1 MAAKVVTVAQQKGG
15 AGKTTVAAHLAVALA
30 EMGHKVCVVD
40 TDPQQSLA
48 AWVRVRAA
56 FGAGNVAIAVKAAP
70 GWKAGSEIDRAKRE
84 ADIVVVDSPPHTEST
99 AKTAIRAADLMLVP
113 MQLSPMDMWATKP
126 TLDLATSTKVP
137 FLLVLN
143 RVSPRGNLNE
153 QVLREIAK
161 AAYPVALARLGNRTA
176 FAASLLDGLGVT
188 ESASKSPAAEEVRA
202 LAQEVVERF
211 AARK

>member
-15 AGKTTVAAHLAVALA
+15 AGKTTVAAHLAIALA
-30 EMGHKVCVVD
+30 EKGKTVVVVD

-56 FGAGNVAIAVKAAP
+56 FGAGEVPIQVKAAP
-70 GWKAGSEIDRAKRE
+70 GWKAGTEIDRAKRE

-126 TLDLATSTKVP
+126 TLDLAASSRVP

-143 RVSPRGNLNE
+143 RVSPRGNLND
-153 QVLREIAK
+153 QVMREIAK
-161 AAYPVALARLGNRTA
+161 AGYPVALARLGNRTA
-176 FAASLLDGLGVT
+176 FAASLLDGFGVT
-188 ESASKSPAAEEVRA
+188 EAQGKSPAAEEIRG
-202 LAQEVVERF
+202 LATEVLERLGF
-211 AARK
+211 

>member
-1 MAAKVVTVAQQKGG
+1 MAKVVTVAQQKGG

-30 EMGHKVCVVD
+30 EKGHRVVVVD

-56 FGAGNVAIAVKAAP
+56 FGAGEVPITVKAAP
-70 GWKAGSEIDRAKRE
+70 GWKAGPEIDRARPE
-84 ADIVVVDSPPHTEST
+84 GDVVVVDSPPHTEST

-126 TLDLATSTKVP
+126 TLDLAGSSKVP

-143 RVSPRGNLNE
+143 RVAPRGNLNE

-161 AAYPVALARLGNRTA
+161 AGYPVALSRLGNRTA
-176 FAASLLDGLGVT
+176 FAASLLDGVGVT
-188 ESASKSPAAEEVRA
+188 EAQGKSAAAEEIRG
-202 LAQEVVERF
+202 LAAEVAERLGL
-211 AARK
+211 K

>member
-1 MAAKVVTVAQQKGG
+1 MAKVVTVAQQKGG

-30 EMGHKVCVVD
+30 EAGHRVVVVD

-56 FGAGNVAIAVKAAP
+56 FGVGNVIIPVKAAP
-70 GWKAGSEIDRAKRE
+70 GWKAGTEIDRAKRE
-84 ADIVVVDSPPHTEST
+84 GDIVVVDSPPHTEST

-126 TLDLATSTKVP
+126 TLDLAGSSKVP
-137 FLLVLN
+137 FMLVLN

-161 AAYPVALARLGNRTA
+161 AGYPVALSRLGNRTA
-176 FAASLLDGLGVT
+176 YAASLLDGLGVT
-188 ESASKSPAAEEVRA
+188 EAQGKSPAAEEIRA
-202 LAQEVVERF
+202 LAAEVAERLG
-211 AARK
+211 AK

>member
-1 MAAKVVTVAQQKGG
+1 MAKVVTVAQQKGG

-30 EMGHKVCVVD
+30 EKGHRVIVVD

-56 FGAGNVAIAVKAAP
+56 FGAGDVPIAVKAAP
-70 GWKAGSEIDRAKRE
+70 GWKAGPEIDRARRE
-84 ADIVVVDSPPHTEST
+84 ADVVVVDSPPHTEST

-126 TLDLATSTKVP
+126 TLDLAGSSKVP

-143 RVSPRGNLNE
+143 RVAPRGNLNE
-153 QVLREIAK
+153 QVMREIAK
-161 AAYPVALARLGNRTA
+161 AGYPVALARLGNRTA
-176 FAASLLDGLGVT
+176 FAASLLDGVGVT
-188 ESASKSPAAEEVRA
+188 EAQGKSPAAEEVRA
-202 LAQEVVERF
+202 LAAEVAERLGL
-211 AARK
+211 A